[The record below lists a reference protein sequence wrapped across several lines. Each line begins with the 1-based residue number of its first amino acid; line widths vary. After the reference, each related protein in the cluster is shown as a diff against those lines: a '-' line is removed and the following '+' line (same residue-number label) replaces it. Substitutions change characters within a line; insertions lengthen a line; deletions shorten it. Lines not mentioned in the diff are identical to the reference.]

1 MGCLPSKERLTAVN
15 DCAPL
20 NTISSVA
27 PEGEPISREDSG
39 EERTSRADSGGSLS
53 ALLELE
59 YFLVKVLFHL
69 VDDGLHECRRV
80 CRLWRKV
87 CSRLPVRIRFSRPTE
102 VRMTAHKFPMA
113 ASLVLS
119 RCVSDDDLSMSHAI
133 PLLPRM
139 GNLRSLHL
147 DLHPRRTIPV
157 IIHSYLE
164 SMDSLRH
171 LSLRIESEAVYHS
184 AIEAIRCLGQIESLS
199 LEVFAAVQVDPNPVT
214 EIRGLRSLSAP
225 LHVLVAR
232 NGARLFP
239 SLTQLTG
246 LRCSDDT
253 ASHVRRVVEREV
265 RSIPRLFP
273 YPCSCCR
280 QS

>member
-15 DCAPL
+15 DCAQL

-87 CSRLPVRIRFSRPTE
+87 CSRLPIRIRLGRPAE

-133 PLLPRM
+133 RLLPRM

-147 DLHPRRTIPV
+147 DLHPRRTIPA
-157 IIHSYLE
+157 IIHAYLE
-164 SMDSLRH
+164 SVDSLRPAPVAAH
-171 LSLRIESEAVYHS
+171 RKRDGLSQCDRGHQVPGTDRVSGSGGLHRRSSGSEPRYGDQGTPISECAASRPRRQERHASVSLADPADGAQVFGRHRESRAPCRATEGAEHPS
-184 AIEAIRCLGQIESLS
+184 A
-199 LEVFAAVQVDPNPVT
+199 
-214 EIRGLRSLSAP
+214 
-225 LHVLVAR
+225 
-232 NGARLFP
+232 LFP
-239 SLTQLTG
+239 TSLFVL
-246 LRCSDDT
+246 
-253 ASHVRRVVEREV
+253 
-265 RSIPRLFP
+265 
-273 YPCSCCR
+273 
-280 QS
+280 